1 MVSPKLLKQEKNIQ
15 NNYFNLMNEIKN
27 IDLNQKILT
36 YESVWLYAFSNI
48 KMNNLYNI
56 NYLPP
61 FKSKKNKTEVE
72 KFLDKIDIFI
82 ISNALTNDSP
92 GMAGTPYLRYKLH
105 IKDYVLKKK
114 LKKKKFRILVI
125 FKWKNYL
132 LLILFY
138 FLFKNWY

>member
-1 MVSPKLLKQEKNIQ
+1 
-15 NNYFNLMNEIKN
+15 MNEIKN

-48 KMNNLYNI
+48 KINNLYNI
-56 NYLPP
+56 NHLPP

-82 ISNALTNDSP
+82 ISNALTDDSP

-105 IKDYVLKKK
+105 IKDYVLEKK
-114 LKKKKFRILVI
+114 LKKKEIQNFGVI
-125 FKWKNYL
+125 
-132 LLILFY
+132 Y
-138 FLFKNWY
+138 FNK